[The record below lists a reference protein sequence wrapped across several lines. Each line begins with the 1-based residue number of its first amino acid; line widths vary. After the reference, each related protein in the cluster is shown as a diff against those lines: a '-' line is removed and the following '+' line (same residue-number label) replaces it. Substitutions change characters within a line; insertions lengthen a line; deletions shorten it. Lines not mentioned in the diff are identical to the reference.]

1 MIDLFVEFV
10 RGDSLVA
17 ALLLTAFS
25 VVVLALGR
33 FAWRR
38 WRAHEEQKADHR
50 FQRIAQPNSE
60 SRDRIGG
67 IVNYPPRPSGQHSTP
82 WRDHRKDIA

>member
-1 MIDLFVEFV
+1 MITDFLTL
-10 RGDSLVA
+10 DPLVA

-38 WRAHEEQKADHR
+38 WRAHEEQKAHHR
-50 FQRIAQPNSE
+50 FQLIAQANSE

-67 IVNYPPRPSGQHSTP
+67 IVNYPPRPSGTHSTP
-82 WRDHRKDIA
+82 WKDRRIS

>member
-1 MIDLFVEFV
+1 MITDFLTL
-10 RGDSLVA
+10 DPLVA

-38 WRAHEEQKADHR
+38 WRAHEDAKRRSEQRLKA
-50 FQRIAQPNSE
+50 QMGP
-60 SRDRIGG
+60 
-67 IVNYPPRPSGQHSTP
+67 VVYPPKPFGSHHQP
-82 WRDHRKDIA
+82 WRDRRKDIA